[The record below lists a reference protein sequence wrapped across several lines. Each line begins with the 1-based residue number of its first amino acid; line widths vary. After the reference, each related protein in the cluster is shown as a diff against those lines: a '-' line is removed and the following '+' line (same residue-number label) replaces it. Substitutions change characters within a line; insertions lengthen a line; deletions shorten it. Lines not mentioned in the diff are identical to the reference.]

1 MQLVGFDTMLGDAC
15 LVITGEGHSDRQTL
29 MGKLPMRILE
39 HSKRCGVPVWLVSGG
54 VDDVE
59 EMMAAG
65 FSRVVAVTPKNMDL
79 SEARRKDVAKRNIS
93 IACGKIYNEN
103 QKKW

>member
-1 MQLVGFDTMLGDAC
+1 MANIGGRLCVGLREVGWSMEEMERGNEC
-15 LVITGEGHSDRQTL
+15 
-29 MGKLPMRILE
+29 
-39 HSKRCGVPVWLVSGG
+39 
-54 VDDVE
+54 VDDGE

-79 SEARRKDVAKRNIS
+79 SEAMRKDVAKRNIS

-103 QKKW
+103 QKKK